1 MPHIC
6 IIIHICRIFLVNYA
20 VDFLILSIFKGD
32 FSQNKKKLRIFMQKT
47 LDIHAYRAYSMHCQG
62 EIPHLYTARW
72 FQQSHFI
79 N

>member
-32 FSQNKKKLRIFMQKT
+32 FHKTSKNCEFLCKNLLTFMHIGRIVCIVKGKSP
-47 LDIHAYRAYSMHCQG
+47 IY
-62 EIPHLYTARW
+62 IPHSGSNRAT
-72 FQQSHFI
+72 S
-79 N
+79 